1 MSDNSSSQRVA
12 PGLSPQ
18 IIQSKIYQKNS
29 KKTVLFFCLFISYRH
44 RIFRRELI

>member
-1 MSDNSSSQRVA
+1 MSDNSSSQRVT

-29 KKTVLFFCLFISYRH
+29 KKTVLFLSFY
-44 RIFRRELI
+44 

>member
-29 KKTVLFFCLFISYRH
+29 KKTVLFLSFY
-44 RIFRRELI
+44 

>member
-1 MSDNSSSQRVA
+1 MSDNSSSQRVT

-29 KKTVLFFCLFISYRH
+29 KKLFFFLSFY
-44 RIFRRELI
+44 